1 MDSHMQGHHGD
12 IIQVIIMQ
20 LTRLHAVCN
29 KWVHS
34 SNESLGLQKNNSL
47 RSQLH
52 VTKNSK
58 PAFNCTW
65 KED

>member
-1 MDSHMQGHHGD
+1 MQGHHGD

-20 LTRLHAVCN
+20 LTRLHTVCN

-47 RSQLH
+47 RSQLSPKILSLLLT
-52 VTKNSK
+52 VLGKKT
-58 PAFNCTW
+58 
-65 KED
+65 DVMQ